1 MTESI
6 LAHAIV
12 EIIVEAF
19 RHNEE
24 AAHKCFRIKNLQSE
38 EVVALANIWKGT
50 AQGLGLGGVRMVV
63 ADDLGGQVPPEYVAE
78 EGLSI
83 TYYRN
88 HNQGGLVYVETRVQS
103 DEQGLQNL
111 FTIRDSNFLDGS
123 FDEYA
128 GAGMKVP
135 GLLLAKAWGAVGN
148 GGLPLP
154 ALLLERASLVLA
166 LVHPEVAA
174 VPVRRFIVFCTAV
187 CARWM
192 AWGSPVDS
200 ACADRIV
207 GECLWHLDMF
217 PDEQWREGDV
227 DARVK
232 RRLERNA
239 RHADLMLSGV
249 EIDPEEL
256 CRAVL
261 RTRFLEP
268 SGAPVSADNQK
279 YFAQLCTEYARL
291 PTDLCRSKIPYSIFE
306 QLFKRDTV
314 GLKLGE
320 RVRSDIEQARPDRL
334 NEFDAADLMGG
345 LNAQSQADAERLL
358 ELGGAAGE
366 VRLADLL
373 STRTRR
379 AVERVATPPKRRF
392 FNPAIEVVRLYQRVK
407 SQESGARPARIEL
420 RPAMPLDPSNA
431 ALGLFAFLFG
441 PTLLCIADALNG
453 VPGACELRLAPE
465 LTCQH
470 PVPPLERERDD
481 DEERELIKWL
491 PLGICIRVV
500 GAGGELLEELVQM
513 DWDPAPISHFA
524 LMWLLI
530 ADPESP
536 VWSAI
541 GELELDDTGSSG
553 DWTLPFVQRL
563 LPLSAIAHPTTTFA
577 AGTGPDAVIG
587 DLLELRRSLRDGLC
601 AEGLSIETI
610 NSFLDAWKTILERS
624 RLDYIPDGSRPDALQ
639 ALLCNDT
646 IMFRESGRR
655 LMLPTQPLRLRWM
668 AGYLEKCAK
677 LASACLEGRAGFATG
692 DGEMYLD
699 WLEELTPH
707 ELPPTTSGAAGEI
720 LFARSELGW
729 FEDFAPLTRVTSDA
743 SVDPHALISIAA
755 RVIAYLDAHPH
766 KCDGLSLL
774 LVLPTSDDLPAELIR
789 QVARG
794 RLSHVRVSLTVAAP
808 KARWEQVSKTLAAL
822 PGEEQGA
829 ASGRLFPAR
838 DLAFLE
844 YSAGD
849 DLAGLVDG
857 KLFDIALV
865 THVLQENVQSQQNT
879 EPPVER
885 TGAFN
890 PVVDRPIR
898 LESSGGGAISIVML
912 PRDQDFMLETW
923 GTLVVRSNR
932 SRPISPSQPENTD
945 FVELQVSFQDAA
957 RVFHALHQCSHWVIT
972 LERHISRQQIES
984 IEAGEPDVL
993 SVESDIGGNGL
1004 NTLIVSSRSGRALIE
1019 HRLARKLRKL
1029 VPKDSHARFADGI
1042 VEGLARRVYD
1052 ETRQLSPHLALQ
1064 AMGVA
1069 RVTEEIL
1076 GLCVARRIAGQQ
1088 FPVRVTDGLSAW
1100 ISLDEHADWLGGKS
1114 QIRADMFRITFER
1127 IATGM
1132 LEVSVLVL
1140 EGKFRQ
1146 AFDYHGIVQVKQTCE
1161 FLKSVLGNPSG
1172 DAPES
1177 IDAGMWRERLLSAIE
1192 NVAMEAR
1199 VVVESEGGTNCA
1211 GRNPVPDDIRQM
1223 FGEGKY
1229 FLKPVQGLYSA
1240 TLWESPG
1247 NTISCETVDGVL
1259 VVQSGR
1265 EHLLELI
1272 SQTIDESTASE
1283 TTTTEPKGDV
1293 IASPA
1298 ETAVLDVDV
1307 AGVVVD
1313 SQSTSSQTGAETTL
1327 SAPVFSRRDEEIEGA
1342 ADGTGRMSGP
1352 DAGDRHKM
1360 NVAVLRHMYDEIL
1373 GCFASHNVS
1382 VFAASTEDAFIEGPA
1397 SVLFKVRPGNG
1408 VDPKKLFEKTQA
1420 LKLRLELEQDQ
1431 NVTFNI
1437 DMGFVTIDVPKR
1449 LEHRYFVNAAD
1460 MWRRWIAPA
1469 GALSVP
1475 IGEDTSGQLVCI
1487 NFSSPNSPH
1496 LLVAGT
1502 TGSGKSE
1509 ALNTILFG
1517 LVQNFAPSQL
1527 RLLLVDPKGTEL
1539 LAFDQSAYLLRD
1551 IGWDDTDALDLL
1563 KQAVA
1568 EMQRRY
1574 MLFRERKTKSLVDF
1588 NSTASAQEKLPWWLV
1603 VLDEYADLT
1612 HDPQAKKDIEQE
1624 LKRLAQ
1630 KARAAGI
1637 HVIIATQKPS
1647 ADVIS
1652 TNLRS
1657 NLPAQL
1663 SLRVKSGTESR
1674 VVLDEAGAE
1683 NLNGKGDALLK
1694 SDGRLTRVQCARV
1707 EPVDQVL
1714 QRTD

>member
-1 MTESI
+1 MTASI
-6 LAHAIV
+6 LAHAILQ
-12 EIIVEAF
+12 IIVEAF
-19 RHNEE
+19 RRNEE

-38 EVVALANIWKGT
+38 EVVALVNIWKST
-50 AQGLGLGGVRMVV
+50 AQGLGLGGVQMVV
-63 ADDLGGQVPPEYVAE
+63 ADNLKGKVPPEYVAT

-128 GAGMKVP
+128 GAGMNVP
-135 GLLLAKAWGAVGN
+135 ALLLAKAWDACGN
-148 GGLPLP
+148 AGLPLP

-174 VPVRRFIVFCTAV
+174 VPVRRFVVFCAAV
-187 CARWM
+187 CEGWV
-192 AWGSPVDS
+192 AWGGPIDS
-200 ACADRIV
+200 HCADQII
-207 GECLWHLDMF
+207 GNCLWHLDMF
-217 PDEQWREGDV
+217 PDQQWREGDG
-227 DARVK
+227 DARTR

-239 RHADLMLSGV
+239 RHAELMVAGV

-256 CRAVL
+256 CRSAL
-261 RTRFLEP
+261 RTKFLEP
-268 SGAPVSADNQK
+268 NGAAVSADDQQR
-279 YFAQLCTEYARL
+279 YARLCTEYARL
-291 PTDLCRSKIPYSIFE
+291 PSDLCRGQIPYSIFE

-334 NEFDAADLMGG
+334 GEFDATDLMGG
-345 LNAQSQADAERLL
+345 LNAQTQGDAERLL
-358 ELGGAAGE
+358 ELAAAEGE

-373 STRTRR
+373 TMRTRR
-379 AVERVATPPKRRF
+379 AVERLATPLKRRF

-407 SQESGARPARIEL
+407 NQGNGVRPARIEL
-420 RPAMPLDPSNA
+420 RLVMPLDPSNA

-441 PTLLCIADALNG
+441 PTLLKIADALSG
-453 VPGACELRLAPE
+453 VPSACELSLAPE
-465 LTCQH
+465 LTAQH
-470 PVPPLERERDD
+470 RVPPLEGERED

-491 PLGICIRVV
+491 PLGICIRVI
-500 GAGGELLEELVQM
+500 GAGGELLEEVAQM
-513 DWDPAPISHFA
+513 DWDATPISHFA

-536 VWSAI
+536 VWNAI
-541 GELELDDTGSSG
+541 GEVELTDTGLSG

-563 LPLSAIAHPTTTFA
+563 LPLSAIAHPVSA
-577 AGTGPDAVIG
+577 MEAGSDGVITE
-587 DLLELRRSLRDGLC
+587 LLELRRALRDGLC
-601 AEGLSIETI
+601 EEGLSIETI
-610 NSFLDAWKTILERS
+610 NSFLDGWKTILGRA
-624 RLDYIPDGSRPDALQ
+624 RVDFVPDGSRPDALQ

-646 IMFRESGRR
+646 IVFKESGRR
-655 LMLPTQPLRLRWM
+655 LMLPTQPLRLRWI
-668 AGYLEKCAK
+668 AGYLEKCAQ

-692 DGEMYLD
+692 DGEKYLD

-707 ELPPTTSGAAGEI
+707 ESPPTTSGSAGEI
-720 LFARSELGW
+720 LYARSELGW
-729 FEDFAPLTRVTSDA
+729 FEDFAPLVRVTSDV
-743 SVDPHALISIAA
+743 SVDPHALMSIAA
-755 RVIAYLDAHPH
+755 RVTAYLEAHPH

-774 LVLPTSDDLPAELIR
+774 LVLPTSDDMPAELVR
-789 QVARG
+789 HVARG
-794 RLSHVRVSLTVAAP
+794 RMSHVRLSLTVAAP
-808 KARWEQVSKTLAAL
+808 KARWEQVAKTLAAL

-838 DLAFLE
+838 DLAFID
-844 YSAGD
+844 YTAGE
-849 DLAGLVDG
+849 DLAVLVDG

-885 TGAFN
+885 NGAFN
-890 PVVDRPIR
+890 PVADRPIR
-898 LESSGGGAISIVML
+898 LESSGGGTTSIVML
-912 PRDQDFMLETW
+912 PRGQDFMLETW

-945 FVELQVSFQDAA
+945 FVELRVSFQDAA
-957 RVFHALHQCSHWVIT
+957 RIFHALHQCSHWVIT

-993 SVESDIGGNGL
+993 SVETGIGGNGL

-1019 HRLARKLRKL
+1019 HRLARKLCKL
-1029 VPKDSHARFADGI
+1029 VPRDSQARFAAGI
-1042 VEGLARRVYD
+1042 VDGLARRVYD

-1076 GLCVARRIAGQQ
+1076 GLCVARRIAEQQ
-1088 FPVRVTDGLSAW
+1088 MPVLLTDGLSAW
-1100 ISLDEHADWLGGKS
+1100 ISLDDHADWLGGKS

-1127 IATGM
+1127 VETGL

-1146 AFDYHGIVQVKQTCE
+1146 VFDQHGIVQVKQTCE
-1161 FLKSVLGNPSG
+1161 FLNSILGRPTGGS
-1172 DAPES
+1172 PES
-1177 IDAGMWRERLLSAIE
+1177 IDAGMWRQRLMSAVE
-1192 NVAMEAR
+1192 NVAAEAR
-1199 VVVESEGGTNCA
+1199 MVVEGEDSSDATTRG
-1211 GRNPVPDDIRQM
+1211 PIPDDIRQM
-1223 FGEGKY
+1223 FSEGKY
-1229 FLKPVQGLYSA
+1229 VLKPVQGLYSA

-1247 NTISCETVDGVL
+1247 NTISCETRDGVL

-1272 SQTIDESTASE
+1272 AQTADETAATILA
-1283 TTTTEPKGDV
+1283 TTSRGCIVESPPQEVHPIVTTVNSKPVADTVAE
-1293 IASPA
+1293 ASPIS
-1298 ETAVLDVDV
+1298 VLQDHDEQPHDV
-1307 AGVVVD
+1307 AGG
-1313 SQSTSSQTGAETTL
+1313 TEKFLGTPAE
-1327 SAPVFSRRDEEIEGA
+1327 
-1342 ADGTGRMSGP
+1342 
-1352 DAGDRHKM
+1352 DRHKM
-1360 NVAVLRHMYDEIL
+1360 SAPILRHMYDEIL
-1373 GCFASHNVS
+1373 GCFASHNVGVS
-1382 VFAASTEDAFIEGPA
+1382 AAPVQDTLIEGPA
-1397 SVLFKVRPGNG
+1397 SILFKVRPGNG
-1408 VDPKKLFEKTQA
+1408 VDPKKLFEKAQA
-1420 LKLRLELEQDQ
+1420 LKLRLGLEQDQ

-1460 MWRRWIAPA
+1460 MWQRWVAPA

-1475 IGEDTSGQLVCI
+1475 IGEDASGQLVSI

-1517 LVQNFAPSQL
+1517 LVRNFEPSQL

-1539 LAFDQSAYLLRD
+1539 LAFEQSTYLLGD
-1551 IGWDDTDALDLL
+1551 IGWDDTDALALL
-1563 KQAVA
+1563 KLAVE

-1574 MLFRERKTKSLVDF
+1574 VLFRERKTKSLAEF
-1588 NSTASAQEKLPWWLV
+1588 NNAASVHEKLPWWLV

-1694 SDGRLTRVQCARV
+1694 SDGRLTRAQCARV
-1707 EPVDQVL
+1707 ALVDQFV
-1714 QRTD
+1714 QRAKDIETTQQ